1 MNKPLGGN
9 IGATAAI
16 VATDGE
22 EGEESADKASQPRGS
37 SSDKKMCEG
46 VESCSSESTTFF
58 TRYVTYHK
66 CCLDIV
72 IALPIIEMSSPSS
85 MPRRSKPR
93 LSVVVAIVI
102 AAAIA
107 GGGGGGGGVAVVSSF
122 RLLPAT
128 TTTARSSPAAAAA
141 RRWSAAATGGS
152 GGVDAPTPPSIDGS
166 MLAVGEDGSGGPTTT
181 GTTSLLTPA
190 TIAELIEVSFVQSC
204 LQLSKG
210 YVDVLKL
217 FVAAVKAGYD
227 LSVPLDDLVRLVGD
241 SPVRSAGR
249 ELVVEEVGLRDEWMG
264 VVYGLLDA
272 LGGDVVVDGD
282 GGGGGRKECGDADDD
297 DDDDPSRAA
306 AHGRISNAVR
316 AALSVRIELR
326 DEEARSGGESDSS
339 VALSNLT
346 VERALAS
353 ISRAGGGGA
362 AWWHPTMSSLAR
374 SSPTTCESRLWR
386 YAYSRRRG
394 YARAIPPVGGAPR
407 RAEAAGGSGCP
418 GRPSPER
425 EDDFFSRGVGGGDG
439 GGEGGGLG

>member
-1 MNKPLGGN
+1 
-9 IGATAAI
+9 
-16 VATDGE
+16 
-22 EGEESADKASQPRGS
+22 
-37 SSDKKMCEG
+37 
-46 VESCSSESTTFF
+46 
-58 TRYVTYHK
+58 
-66 CCLDIV
+66 
-72 IALPIIEMSSPSS
+72 
-85 MPRRSKPR
+85 
-93 LSVVVAIVI
+93 
-102 AAAIA
+102 
-107 GGGGGGGGVAVVSSF
+107 VVSSF

-141 RRWSAAATGGS
+141 ATGGS
-152 GGVDAPTPPSIDGS
+152 GGVDAPTPPSIDES

-353 ISRAGGGGA
+353 ISRAGGGGGGVVA
-362 AWWHPTMSSLAR
+362 SDDVV
-374 SSPTTCESRLWR
+374 
-386 YAYSRRRG
+386 
-394 YARAIPPVGGAPR
+394 ARAFLTNDVRVALVALRVLEEEGICSSDSAGR
-407 RAEAAGGSGCP
+407 RSTTT
-418 GRPSPER
+418 
-425 EDDFFSRGVGGGDG
+425 GGGG
-439 GGEGGGLG
+439 GGERMPRPSIPGT